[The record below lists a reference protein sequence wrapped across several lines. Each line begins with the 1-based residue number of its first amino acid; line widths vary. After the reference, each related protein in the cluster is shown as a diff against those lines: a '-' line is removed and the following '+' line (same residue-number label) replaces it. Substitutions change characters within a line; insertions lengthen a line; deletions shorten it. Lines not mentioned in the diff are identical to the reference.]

1 MALATDAALVPQ
13 AAPAAAA
20 PAVAPARGSKARAA
34 CWAVVAVV
42 ALGGALGAQL
52 AQTGRSRLVGA
63 AFGLVCGLPALWKL
77 AWQCWWLYLDQRDEA
92 ERLLALVEQMQA
104 LGLTGPVGFP
114 TVPGDAGDE
123 APPADGGF
131 DVTAPPPG
139 IPMMPGVTM
148 PGGFPGGV
156 AGPLAGGPSGLPW
169 GGGAPLAAQQAPAG
183 AASLGDLGAW
193 AGAAA
198 AGGGTAP
205 QAVGP
210 PPTAP
215 EYRPSAQGAVV
226 QAQAKQVKELLVA
239 FSGAKASDFH
249 WARRFW
255 ASIATIEAQGQL
267 QVDVK
272 KVLVGFGYVGPGTA
286 TAPRE
291 TELCAALE
299 RLGSQ
304 AALSIGGGPWAGG
317 AVQDM
322 AASRGGAAETRWGSS
337 LPADLQRAGPEIYRA
352 IRGEGSTSVR
362 DWIAQRYLGSRSSP
376 VWIDLWTL
384 ATSIDFR
391 LRDCGT
397 DIEIMQVLAV
407 DDMMEIALRRLA
419 AYVYE
424 QRSGDRVGAQHML
437 GITPPGGSA
446 DVAPTW
452 MVSSATTHSK
462 TEHQRRERVE
472 AELRNRSKREKGGG
486 RGGDGGRG
494 AGGRGQGGRGG
505 GRGGGATTSPA

>member
-1 MALATDAALVPQ
+1 M
-13 AAPAAAA
+13 
-20 PAVAPARGSKARAA
+20 
-34 CWAVVAVV
+34 
-42 ALGGALGAQL
+42 
-52 AQTGRSRLVGA
+52 
-63 AFGLVCGLPALWKL
+63 
-77 AWQCWWLYLDQRDEA
+77 
-92 ERLLALVEQMQA
+92 
-104 LGLTGPVGFP
+104 
-114 TVPGDAGDE
+114 
-123 APPADGGF
+123 
-131 DVTAPPPG
+131 
-139 IPMMPGVTM
+139 
-148 PGGFPGGV
+148 
-156 AGPLAGGPSGLPW
+156 
-169 GGGAPLAAQQAPAG
+169 
-183 AASLGDLGAW
+183 
-193 AGAAA
+193 
-198 AGGGTAP
+198 
-205 QAVGP
+205 
-210 PPTAP
+210 
-215 EYRPSAQGAVV
+215 
-226 QAQAKQVKELLVA
+226 
-239 FSGAKASDFH
+239 
-249 WARRFW
+249 
-255 ASIATIEAQGQL
+255 
-267 QVDVK
+267 
-272 KVLVGFGYVGPGTA
+272 
-286 TAPRE
+286 
-291 TELCAALE
+291 
-299 RLGSQ
+299 
-304 AALSIGGGPWAGG
+304 
-317 AVQDM
+317 
-322 AASRGGAAETRWGSS
+322 
-337 LPADLQRAGPEIYRA
+337 
-352 IRGEGSTSVR
+352 R